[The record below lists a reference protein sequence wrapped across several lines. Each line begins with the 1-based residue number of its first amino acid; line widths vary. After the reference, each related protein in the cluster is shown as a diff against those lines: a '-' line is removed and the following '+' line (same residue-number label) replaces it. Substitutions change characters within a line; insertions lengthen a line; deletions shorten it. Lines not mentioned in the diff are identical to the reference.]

1 MNQFKSF
8 IILTLTTVGSAI
20 LILLITGVASFAQAD
35 DRKFS
40 FPHASELTSQAK
52 QIVFQEVNQHKI
64 PNSMHQEMICLAENI
79 YFEARAEGMDGKAAV
94 ANVTR
99 NRVESEQFP
108 NTYCGVVYQGPVR
121 ESWKTK
127 KQKDLADSERVY
139 YPIKNRC
146 QFSWYCDGEKDMIW
160 ANYERTGKEIK
171 LNADAWRA
179 SVDVAIWTLGYG
191 SYTVNDNT
199 TGATYYYAHNL
210 VYPHWADDFEVTE
223 VIGNHTFMSPN

>member
-20 LILLITGVASFAQAD
+20 LILLVTGVASFAQAD

-40 FPHASELTSQAK
+40 FPHAAELTSQAK
-52 QIVFQEVNQHKI
+52 QIVWQEVNQHKI

>member
-20 LILLITGVASFAQAD
+20 LILLITGVASFANAD

-40 FPHASELTSQAK
+40 FPHAAELTSQAK
-52 QIVFQEVNQHKI
+52 QIVWQEVNQHKI

-79 YFEARAEGMDGKAAV
+79 YFEARAEGVEGKAAV

>member
-8 IILTLTTVGSAI
+8 LILTLSTVGGA
-20 LILLITGVASFAQAD
+20 LAILLITGVASFASAD

-52 QIVFQEVNQHKI
+52 QIVFQEVNEHKI

-99 NRVESEQFP
+99 NRVLSEQFP
-108 NTYCGVVYQGPVR
+108 NSYCGVVYQGPER

-139 YPIKNRC
+139 YPIKHKC
-146 QFSWYCDGEKDMIW
+146 QFSWYCDGKKDVIW
-160 ANYERTGKEIK
+160 ANYERTGQEIK
-171 LNADAWRA
+171 LNAQAWRQ
-179 SVDVAIWTLGYG
+179 SVEIAIWTLGFG

-199 TGATYYYAHNL
+199 GAATYYYAHNL
-210 VYPHWADDFEVTE
+210 VYPHWATDFEVTE